1 VTPDVGMTFRE
12 LAAHPRYSPL
22 RPSSFITSAK
32 AAIMLG
38 GHFPCRDPTINR
50 FLATSRGKLIV
61 LAVKPEES
69 NRVM

>member
-1 VTPDVGMTFRE
+1 
-12 LAAHPRYSPL
+12 
-22 RPSSFITSAK
+22 
-32 AAIMLG
+32 MLG
-38 GHFPCRDPTINR
+38 GHFPCRDPTISR